1 MGAGLGR
8 AKEWNS
14 DRLASMK
21 SASELSARRVDADPT
36 GVGPRDEP
44 RAQRNN
50 RNLSDLLQELRVA
63 GLGVQVLFGF
73 LLSLPFTVRFTK
85 LDGGQQDVYRATLLC
100 TALSTA
106 LLISPVA
113 YHRWLFRRHEKDRLL
128 RTANVL
134 ALFGLAAVALA
145 ISLAIWLI
153 MSFLGASWIMITLS
167 AATSGTFALL
177 WFVLPILD
185 RLRSDPQS
193 CD

>member
-1 MGAGLGR
+1 MDTRLER
-8 AKEWNS
+8 AETENR
-14 DRLASMK
+14 DGLASMNVAPEI
-21 SASELSARRVDADPT
+21 SAANVDSDSAGVVSQSEPL
-36 GVGPRDEP
+36 G
-44 RAQRNN
+44 QRNN

-85 LDGGQQDVYRATLLC
+85 LDGSQQDLYKATLLC

-113 YHRWLFRRHEKDRLL
+113 YHRWVFRRHEKDRLL
-128 RTANVL
+128 RMANVL
-134 ALFGLAAVALA
+134 ALLGLASVAVA

-153 MSFLGASWIMITLS
+153 MSFIGASWIVTASS
-167 AATSGTFALL
+167 AATIATFALL

-185 RLRSDPQS
+185 RLRSDRAAYH
-193 CD
+193 